1 MHKGADCGNYPV
13 FWGDMWSG
21 DVFVFEEC
29 RAQDAGCAR
38 GSGPESPAL
47 IVFEGC
53 PEDKCFLTVL
63 CICAAGMWAIVDEGL
78 HADGD
83 KRMLVVVV
91 MAVNMG
97 KGQDARI

>member
-1 MHKGADCGNYPV
+1 MRKGAGCGDYPV
-13 FWGDMWSG
+13 IWGDMRSG
-21 DVFVFEEC
+21 DVC
-29 RAQDAGCAR
+29 RAQDAGCAH
-38 GSGPESPAL
+38 GGGPESPAP
-47 IVFEGC
+47 IVF
-53 PEDKCFLTVL
+53 PAVL
-63 CICAAGMWAIVDEGL
+63 CVCAAGMWAIVDEGL